1 MKAEKQG
8 FRATTKTGI
17 ELSVDTR
24 VTVDFELSVGSVQ
37 ESVTVQGGAQLVK
50 LASADIGNVVTS
62 QTVEQLPLSTR
73 SFVDLISLTSG
84 VTNGTPGENLQGGL
98 PQSQPFGRTAFNV
111 NGVRTDSNNFMMD
124 GVDINDPVLS
134 ALIISPPLDA
144 IEEFK
149 LEQHSYSAEF
159 GRAAGGVINLTMKS
173 GTNDFHGELFEFFR
187 NKDISARSFFDA
199 QNPPFNQNQFG
210 GILGGPIIRN
220 RLFFFS
226 DYQGTRVRQGT
237 TYIETVPTAAQRGGN
252 LADQPQFYDPLS
264 VVGQSNGLPVRAP
277 FTGNQIPA
285 SRINPV
291 TAQLIAG
298 MPLPNLPGD
307 VNNYRVQE
315 SNAQNFDAG
324 DIRIDAILPHSG
336 TLFGRY
342 SNDNARII
350 TPAVFGILGG
360 DPLLSGVSSTQGQN
374 AAIGYTQIFSPA
386 TLNDL
391 RIGFTRKGQIIDNT
405 SQGRDLSDQYG
416 LPGFNLG
423 TFYTAGLAYITG
435 TGLGNIGSSPYSPDH
450 IFDNVF
456 QYSDNFSMVR
466 GRQTI
471 KIGASFI
478 RRQDNHF
485 ESNFPAG
492 TIGVSSGFTAQPSL
506 SGVVTGSSLAS
517 FMLGDPTSY
526 ARDYPLGPWGLR
538 NIDFGVYIDD
548 LVRVS
553 DRLTLDLG
561 LRYEIFTPLS
571 EVFNRISNYDL
582 ETKTLLLAGVNTSN
596 TTIHGDYNN
605 FGPRFGLAYALTNDK
620 KTSLR
625 AGYGIFYIPSKT
637 QGGTAQR
644 LIYNPPFAITQS
656 VSFATSTTPTF
667 SARRFPRQSCRI
679 PTTRRGLLTITTPI
693 CGIRMPNNGI
703 SIWKGSW
710 RKTGCSMLLM
720 SARMG

>member
-1 MKAEKQG
+1 MPRAIGNISKILRESYVKAEKQG

-485 ESNFPAG
+485 E
-492 TIGVSSGFTAQPSL
+492 
-506 SGVVTGSSLAS
+506 
-517 FMLGDPTSY
+517 
-526 ARDYPLGPWGLR
+526 
-538 NIDFGVYIDD
+538 
-548 LVRVS
+548 
-553 DRLTLDLG
+553 
-561 LRYEIFTPLS
+561 
-571 EVFNRISNYDL
+571 
-582 ETKTLLLAGVNTSN
+582 
-596 TTIHGDYNN
+596 
-605 FGPRFGLAYALTNDK
+605 
-620 KTSLR
+620 
-625 AGYGIFYIPSKT
+625 
-637 QGGTAQR
+637 
-644 LIYNPPFAITQS
+644 
-656 VSFATSTTPTF
+656 
-667 SARRFPRQSCRI
+667 
-679 PTTRRGLLTITTPI
+679 
-693 CGIRMPNNGI
+693 
-703 SIWKGSW
+703 
-710 RKTGCSMLLM
+710 
-720 SARMG
+720 